1 MTPLRLRMID
11 AMVLRGFAART
22 QETYLIAVGQIS
34 GDMLD
39 GDQDGRDHIQGVAM
53 V

>member
-22 QETYLIAVGQIS
+22 QETGRRQLSWPPGDNYPGRLGAGGIS
-34 GDMLD
+34 
-39 GDQDGRDHIQGVAM
+39 
-53 V
+53 